1 MTESE
6 KLLFTANAKALM
18 NSIDTTHP
26 ATIVPMMK
34 MQLVESAPEDL
45 SLTFAFP
52 AMAWEQNPTGAI
64 HGGIVGTM
72 FDTAMGLTI
81 YAAVGCMT
89 PTINLNI
96 SYLRPAPGNGTIMLR
111 ATVTRRATRVVYAS
125 AEMWEA
131 GTPDKIVATAQ
142 GVFHVPAAAAANAD
156 PRNIG
161 DLNK

>member
-6 KLLFTANAKALM
+6 KLLFTANAKSLM
-18 NSIDTTHP
+18 DSIVFTHP

-34 MQLVESAPEDL
+34 MQLVESEPENL

-52 AMAWEQNPTGAI
+52 AMAWEQNPTGAV

-72 FDTAMGLTI
+72 FDTGMGLTI
-81 YAAVGCMT
+81 YAAVGCLT

-96 SYLRPAPGNGTIMLR
+96 SYLRPAPGNGTLMLR

-131 GTPDKIVATAQ
+131 QTPDKIVATAQ
-142 GVFHVPAAAAANAD
+142 GVFHVPSAAAANAD
-156 PRNIG
+156 PRGLGAANT
-161 DLNK
+161 